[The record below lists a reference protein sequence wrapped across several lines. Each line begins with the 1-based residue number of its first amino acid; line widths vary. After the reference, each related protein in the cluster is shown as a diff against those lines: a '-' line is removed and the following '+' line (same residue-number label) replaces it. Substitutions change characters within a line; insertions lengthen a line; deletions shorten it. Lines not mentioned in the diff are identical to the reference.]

1 MYISDGVRSAIEAM
15 DREVSRLAAHASV
28 NGAARL
34 RDLLASWNTLIDLLE
49 LGPRPER
56 RECPHCGSVGMRN
69 ATRCGRCWMELV
81 PPAPSEPVAG
91 RDSGK

>member
-56 RECPHCGSVGMRN
+56 RECPHCG
-69 ATRCGRCWMELV
+69 CGRCWMELV